1 MVWKKFCFFRQS
13 PLRPPETHT
22 RTPLTDG
29 VWPSGKATVFGTEDR
44 RFESYHP
51 SQYFPAIDV
60 RATEPRLAPN
70 RPRFCPSGFGSSRW
84 CSAGVFILTPEAP
97 VISSSGW
104 CGLPLPMYG
113 RDGIAVLVSRIRHGL
128 RTIAVGSL
136 PHLPVS
142 QAHL

>member
-60 RATEPRLAPN
+60 RATEPRLAP
-70 RPRFCPSGFGSSRW
+70 
-84 CSAGVFILTPEAP
+84 IAP
-97 VISSSGW
+97 VSA
-104 CGLPLPMYG
+104 P
-113 RDGIAVLVSRIRHGL
+113 VVS
-128 RTIAVGSL
+128 GSL
-136 PHLPVS
+136 GGSGEALKPPLGDVLGCAFTACLS
-142 QAHL
+142 